1 MRKHCDK
8 QSSISGGRALT
19 NLHIS
24 LFPHQA
30 DLVLW
35 RGNLCYSVSAILYHL
50 LRHLCWTPK
59 GINETPKGGV
69 SLSGIRADI
78 LLAFWQT
85 ATTSN
90 SLKPLSADFSLLLI
104 PKVASQTVV
113 SQVVQWIDAD
123 DTAFMEKYYVKQ
135 KQIALN
141 VIFLVLLLQDWFP
154 ACLQDNISF
163 DFPFYEKLKLRVRD
177 SAECTNA
184 HLLVIFMYLL
194 IMCYIVFHEHFGFWW
209 PKHWFWL
216 CVDRTQ
222 TLWSSIFAS

>member
-1 MRKHCDK
+1 MKHPKEVYRSLASELMCD
-8 QSSISGGRALT
+8 T
-19 NLHIS
+19 
-24 LFPHQA
+24 
-30 DLVLW
+30 
-35 RGNLCYSVSAILYHL
+35 
-50 LRHLCWTPK
+50 
-59 GINETPKGGV
+59 
-69 SLSGIRADI
+69 

-123 DTAFMEKYYVKQ
+123 DTAFVEKYYVKQ

-194 IMCYIVFHEHFGFWW
+194 IMCYIVFHFNVSIISLPSFLPSHCILSVNILLNSCCICFSGF
-209 PKHWFWL
+209 
-216 CVDRTQ
+216 T
-222 TLWSSIFAS
+222 